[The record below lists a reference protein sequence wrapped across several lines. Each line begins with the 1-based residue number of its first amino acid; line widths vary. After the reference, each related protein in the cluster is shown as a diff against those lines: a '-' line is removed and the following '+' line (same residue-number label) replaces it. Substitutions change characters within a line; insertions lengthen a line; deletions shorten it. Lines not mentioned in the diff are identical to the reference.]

1 MLSWFEFAQQIIPK
15 QKAFNKKKGKK
26 KKMERETTLFQG
38 EKGNAEL
45 NAFEAL
51 GLDNSLNGLV
61 INKQLFSYKTFFFFK
76 SKRLNG

>member
-1 MLSWFEFAQQIIPK
+1 
-15 QKAFNKKKGKK
+15 
-26 KKMERETTLFQG
+26 MERETTLFQG